1 MGVATGVD
9 DTSVGVAAGDED
21 DDEAVGVGVGELVEG
36 RVTGQVEM
44 FVVVG
49 GGCVGGAGV
58 AVTGETRVAGAVLA
72 ASGVT
77 PAGIGVPLVTT
88 GSKEAAHPA
97 LDVGCG
103 AAVGVFRDDV
113 VVLPCPAC
121 ALPEWVPPPAGGPL
135 PLLVC
140 VPLPSVSAPPRDGV
154 PPPFCEV
161 LDWRIAWRTG

>member
-1 MGVATGVD
+1 
-9 DTSVGVAAGDED
+9 VGAGTADE
-21 DDEAVGVGVGELVEG
+21 DEAVGVGVGELVG
-36 RVTGQVEM
+36 FTGQVVTVE
-44 FVVVG
+44 VVG
-49 GGCVGGAGV
+49 DGCVGGAGLD
-58 AVTGETRVAGAVLA
+58 VTGVETGAVRP

-77 PAGIGVPLVTT
+77 PVGIGALPVTT
-88 GSKEAAHPA
+88 GSEEAAHPV

-103 AAVGVFRDDV
+103 AAVGVFREDV

-121 ALPEWVPPPAGGPL
+121 ALPEWVPPPVGGPL

>member
-1 MGVATGVD
+1 M
-9 DTSVGVAAGDED
+9 AAGDED
-21 DDEAVGVGVGELVEG
+21 DEVVGVGVGELVG
-36 RVTGQVEM
+36 FTGQVVMVE
-44 FVVVG
+44 VVG
-49 GGCVGGAGV
+49 DGCVGGAGL
-58 AVTGETRVAGAVLA
+58 AVTVETRVAGTVRP

-77 PAGIGVPLVTT
+77 PVGIGVPLVTT

-103 AAVGVFRDDV
+103 APVGVFRDDV

-121 ALPEWVPPPAGGPL
+121 ALPEWVPPPADGPL

>member
-1 MGVATGVD
+1 
-9 DTSVGVAAGDED
+9 
-21 DDEAVGVGVGELVEG
+21 VGELVG
-36 RVTGQVEM
+36 FTGQVVTVE
-44 FVVVG
+44 VVG
-49 GGCVGGAGV
+49 DGCVGGAGLD
-58 AVTGETRVAGAVLA
+58 VTGVETGAVRP

-77 PAGIGVPLVTT
+77 PVGIGALPVTT
-88 GSKEAAHPA
+88 GREEAAHPV

-103 AAVGVFRDDV
+103 AAVGVFREDV

-135 PLLVC
+135 PLLAC